1 MFTNL
6 HGATKALFFY
16 LIAIALST
24 LFSLLSVA
32 WDQSFWIGIPTMLTP
47 TVAVLVMLLVITRD
61 GYSGAGWRSLG
72 VHRFGWRAWP
82 LAFLAPLLLLVS
94 SYTITWLLGVAQWR
108 GDFGGSIGQWAI
120 KLAIQ
125 ITVITLAALGEEIG
139 WRGYLLPKLLPLGMV
154 RAALLGGFLHGLWH
168 LPLLLLTPFYHG
180 DGNRFIVVP
189 LFLLTLTAAG
199 IFYSYL
205 RLTSNSVWP
214 AALAHGTFNTIWGA
228 LAALTVP
235 TSALW
240 MEYLSGESGVITLIL
255 LIMIVIVLLRRLA
268 APQAVTNS
276 SEEQVRLAIA

>member
-61 GYSGAGWRSLG
+61 GYTGAGWRSLG

-120 KLAIQ
+120 KSAPDEQFGLAGS
-125 ITVITLAALGEEIG
+125 AGA
-139 WRGYLLPKLLPLGMV
+139 
-154 RAALLGGFLHGLWH
+154 WH
-168 LPLLLLTPFYHG
+168 LQHDLGRAGGVNRTDFG
-180 DGNRFIVVP
+180 AVDGVSVGRKWCDYAHPAHYARDRSV
-189 LFLLTLTAAG
+189 AAV
-199 IFYSYL
+199 SC
-205 RLTSNSVWP
+205 
-214 AALAHGTFNTIWGA
+214 AASRHQQQ
-228 LAALTVP
+228 
-235 TSALW
+235 
-240 MEYLSGESGVITLIL
+240 
-255 LIMIVIVLLRRLA
+255 R
-268 APQAVTNS
+268 
-276 SEEQVRLAIA
+276 